1 MSKYHK
7 AAWDEESRQRQREV
21 IMKRKPWLKSTG
33 AKTAEG
39 KERSKM
45 NALKTDPHLYV
56 LMKEMDSIMKQ
67 QKEIFNAVSKTT
79 VIYSK

>member
-7 AAWDEESRQRQREV
+7 TAWDEEARQRQREV

-39 KERSKM
+39 KAISKM
-45 NALKTDPHLYV
+45 NALKISPELHILI
-56 LMKEMDSIMKQ
+56 KELNFLMKQ
-67 QKEIFNAVSKTT
+67 QKEIQQIVNRHIF
-79 VIYSK
+79 